1 MNGNSPGI
9 SDSGGSILILQTSG
23 LREPRRT
30 FAPLYIATTAAAMDM
45 EAHVWFMME
54 GVTQLKKGAAEQ
66 VEMVPGSGVTLKNWL
81 ERARDAGVSFY
92 ACAQAM
98 EAEGLTLDDIVD
110 GCQLRG
116 AASVIDLIMEVDKVM
131 YF

>member
-1 MNGNSPGI
+1 MNGKSPGT

-30 FAPLYIATTAAAMDM
+30 YAPLYIATTAAAMDM
-45 EAHVWFMME
+45 DAHVWFMME

-66 VEMVPGSGVTLKNWL
+66 VELVPGSGVTLKDWL
-81 ERARDAGVSFY
+81 DRAREAGVSFY

-98 EAEGLTLDDIVD
+98 EAEELTLDDIVD
-110 GCQLRG
+110 GCHLRG
-116 AASVIDLIMEVDKVM
+116 AASLIDLIMEVDKVM